1 MYSMIYSFPFY
12 IAGTTDSVG
21 CSFKFVVLLRLPAS
35 PTAQHCH
42 AVPSLYQAS
51 PTMPCILLV

>member
-21 CSFKFVVLLRLPAS
+21 VLE
-35 PTAQHCH
+35 CE
-42 AVPSLYQAS
+42 
-51 PTMPCILLV
+51 CLLLIANCTN